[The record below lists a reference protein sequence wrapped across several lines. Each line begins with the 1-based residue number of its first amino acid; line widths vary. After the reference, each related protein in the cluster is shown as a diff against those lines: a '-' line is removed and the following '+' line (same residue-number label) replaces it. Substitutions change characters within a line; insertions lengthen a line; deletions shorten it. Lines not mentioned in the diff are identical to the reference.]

1 MFIWSILSA
10 VLASILA
17 SIVTTLVLNFFLNRM
32 TENAKKPWPTKAHKE
47 IIEMLSHY
55 NSVASV
61 QFPNGADRNYDI
73 TVTTHGR
80 LGAQHYAAFDE
91 MVEQK
96 IVVPTGPE
104 TYRLAYNHT
113 GKYRKNLRALAWEE
127 IKFLVGQA

>member
-1 MFIWSILSA
+1 MDSF
-10 VLASILA
+10 LAKVRIQGNWPSQTA
-17 SIVTTLVLNFFLNRM
+17 SLPPRPPM
-32 TENAKKPWPTKAHKE
+32 QGAGKAHKE